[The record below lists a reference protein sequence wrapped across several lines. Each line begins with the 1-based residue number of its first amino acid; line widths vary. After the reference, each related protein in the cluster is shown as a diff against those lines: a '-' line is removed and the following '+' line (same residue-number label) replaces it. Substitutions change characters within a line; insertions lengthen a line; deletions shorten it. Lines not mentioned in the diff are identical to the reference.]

1 MWIKTHCVR
10 VVFVSSVGP
19 HDGVVEIVI
28 SVVILIAL
36 KGMADERGSRPRH
49 ERSDRQAVRPLS
61 VLRNSRGDHC
71 RVLEHFIR
79 DTSCPYTVEVL
90 VSPAVPIENIVSE
103 MVRATSVTIQNYL
116 DDEQNE

>member
-19 HDGVVEIVI
+19 HDAVVEIVL

-49 ERSDRQAVRPLS
+49 DHSDRQAVRPLS
-61 VLRNSRGDHC
+61 VSRNSRGDHC

-79 DTSCPYTVEVL
+79 DTGCPYTVKVL
-90 VSPAVPIENIVSE
+90 VSPAVPIQNVVPEIV
-103 MVRATSVTIQNYL
+103 
-116 DDEQNE
+116 